1 MYDPEWRVRTS
12 AINAT
17 GEIRSIKA
25 VDSLIDSL
33 NQSSVA
39 FHPFHIY
46 GALGAIG
53 DERAIPYLIEGLQT
67 GPGYDQQS
75 ALNALM
81 KIDPGT
87 SIDHAI
93 LELQD
98 EDVHVRRNAVIV
110 CLQAGD
116 SKVVEPL
123 KGVFNDE
130 DFEVRFY
137 AKQAVKRIQKLQ

>member
-1 MYDPEWRVRTS
+1 
-12 AINAT
+12 
-17 GEIRSIKA
+17 
-25 VDSLIDSL
+25 
-33 NQSSVA
+33 
-39 FHPFHIY
+39 
-46 GALGAIG
+46 
-53 DERAIPYLIEGLQT
+53 
-67 GPGYDQQS
+67 
-75 ALNALM
+75 M